1 MESILT
7 ISEPMLVIE
16 SEGIITIAL
25 SLSDTSSIS
34 PPGPVLTIPC
44 DGVTKAGFRSAAWSC
59 GIDIVKFR
67 FMLPLLSG
75 APSSEKDV

>member
-1 MESILT
+1 
-7 ISEPMLVIE
+7 MLVIE
-16 SEGIITIAL
+16 SDGIMTIAL

-34 PPGPVLTIPC
+34 PPGPVLMPY
-44 DGVTKAGFRSAAWSC
+44 DGVTNSGFRSAAWSC